1 MSSKAFEIL
10 TLFLNVIVRLSKSNP
25 ILICHSFLVPPKP
38 TVRPT
43 GTPTGKDIETA
54 PYERLLLEYSFNQQ
68 NIIYIILYSVPLKER
83 IRLISRTLHI

>member
-1 MSSKAFEIL
+1 MSSKAFESL
-10 TLFLNVIVRLSKSNP
+10 TLFLNVILRSSKSNP

-54 PYERLLLEYSFNQQ
+54 PCDRVLLEYSFNQL
-68 NIIYIILYSVPLKER
+68 NVTYIILYSVPLEER